1 MTINYVCKR
10 FVQGNPLKGSYMG
23 VEEVDGREIL
33 QHRWSGVNKGPIAEI
48 VNRKENGDFTLI
60 LYPHVNY
67 GKTSHNNRI
76 WGVLAALGGEERRD
90 IRYTSFV
97 RYDVIVF
104 DRKLDVEYHLVN
116 RPLKMNYRGGELV
129 VDYRDLESNAH
140 PQEEKEKVTEP
151 NSNDNIKSNIE
162 KLNNILT
169 TV

>member
-10 FVQGNPLKGSYMG
+10 FVEGSPIKGAYMG
-23 VEEVDGREIL
+23 VEKVDNKEVL
-33 QHRWSGVNKGPIAEI
+33 SHRWSGTDKGPIAEI
-48 VNRKENGDFTLI
+48 VDRKENGDFTLI
-60 LYPHVNY
+60 LHPHVNY

-76 WGVLAALGGEERRD
+76 WGVLQILGGDERRD

-116 RPLKMNYRGGELV
+116 RPLKLNYRGGKLA

-140 PQEEKEKVTEP
+140 PQEEKEKVVEP
-151 NSNDNIKSNIE
+151 SDNNNVKNE
-162 KLNNILT
+162 MERLTNILA